1 MIYGYARVSSPD
13 QDLTGQID
21 ELKQMGCEK
30 IYSEKFKGTTMRR
43 PRFMTL
49 IRRLK
54 AGDMLMVTKLD
65 RFARTASE
73 GIQLIDKLTA
83 KGVRVNVFNL
93 GLLDNSTA
101 GRLLRNIMLA
111 FAEFERDMIVERL
124 AEGKARAR
132 LKPGYKEGRPK
143 RRITK
148 KHSEAYMMLDTKTY
162 KEVAA
167 ITGYSKSTLYRIK
180 NQIENRK

>member
-30 IYSEKFKGTTMRR
+30 IYAEKFTGTTMRR

-49 IRRLK
+49 TRRLK
-54 AGDMLMVTKLD
+54 AGDMLVVTKLD

-73 GIQLIDKLTA
+73 GIQLIHKLTA
-83 KGVRVNVFNL
+83 KGVRVNVLNL

-124 AEGKARAR
+124 AEGKDMAR
-132 LKPGYKEGRPK
+132 LKPGYKEGRPN
-143 RRITK
+143 RRINK
-148 KHSEAYMMLDTKTY
+148 KHRQAYLMLETKTY
-162 KEVAA
+162 REVAA
-167 ITGYSKSTLYRIK
+167 ITGFSKATLYRIK
-180 NQIENRK
+180 NQI